1 MTIRK
6 VSLATKLGKLEQ
18 FIKAIKNLQKTINR
32 KKFLDDD
39 FIQKTVERYL
49 QLALEACIDIAD
61 HIINEYRFEK
71 GETYRSTFLV
81 LGKEKVLP
89 EKFAEDFSRATG
101 FRNIL
106 VHGYIDLDEKKVFE
120 HFKKDAGDIEK
131 FVKYIVKYIN
141 K

>member
-6 VSLATKLGKLEQ
+6 ISLAVKLGKLEQ
-18 FIKAIKNLQKTINR
+18 FVKVIKKLQKTIDR

-39 FIQKTVERYL
+39 FIQKTIERYL
-49 QLALEACIDIAD
+49 QLAIEACIDIAD

-71 GETYRSTFLV
+71 GESYKSTFLI

-89 EKFAEDFSRATG
+89 AKFAEEFSRATG

-106 VHGYIDLDEKKVFE
+106 VHGYIDLDKNKVFE

-131 FVKYIVKYIN
+131 FMKYIVKYIN
-141 K
+141 E

>member
-18 FIKAIKNLQKTINR
+18 FVRVIKKLQKTIDK
-32 KKFLDDD
+32 KKFFDDD
-39 FIQKTVERYL
+39 FIQKTIERYL
-49 QLALEACIDIAD
+49 QLTLEACIDIAN

-71 GETYRSTFLV
+71 GESYKSIFLV

-89 EKFAEDFSRATG
+89 TKFAEEFSRAAG

-131 FVKYIVKYIN
+131 FMKYIVKYTN
-141 K
+141 E